1 MQTTSP
7 TSYLSSK
14 KGFRAQAHL
23 LLELAAELLPAGSPR
38 HLGPMLMLS
47 FDALSTF
54 ISTLFALRFCSI
66 ITGTISKASF
76 STVVLRYH
84 AGCLWETELTADDYL
99 MCDEAMLRSLR
110 GFPLYLSRQAMCRA
124 CQCTFN
130 TPDLQG
136 RPAHLVIKHRGSAS
150 RSEALLWQSHDS
162 ETARDRTFTK
172 AWGTAACRKQV
183 EPTKVSGRCAHP
195 G

>member
-1 MQTTSP
+1 
-7 TSYLSSK
+7 
-14 KGFRAQAHL
+14 
-23 LLELAAELLPAGSPR
+23 
-38 HLGPMLMLS
+38 
-47 FDALSTF
+47 
-54 ISTLFALRFCSI
+54 
-66 ITGTISKASF
+66 
-76 STVVLRYH
+76 
-84 AGCLWETELTADDYL
+84 
-99 MCDEAMLRSLR
+99 
-110 GFPLYLSRQAMCRA
+110 MCRA

-183 EPTKVSGRCAHP
+183 EPTKQADAVPILGVQAVRMLFMPCWASTRLCTVHFDKHTSP
-195 G
+195 